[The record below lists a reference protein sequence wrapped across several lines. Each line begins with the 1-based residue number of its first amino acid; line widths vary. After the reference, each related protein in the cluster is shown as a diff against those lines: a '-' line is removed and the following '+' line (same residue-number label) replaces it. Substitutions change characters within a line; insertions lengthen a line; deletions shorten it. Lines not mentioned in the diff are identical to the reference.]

1 LVPTASVII
10 PALNA
15 ERTLGET
22 LKALSLQ
29 IAAPPHE
36 VIVVD
41 NGSDDATVQIARSF
55 GALVAQETTPGP
67 AAARN
72 RGLTMASGGI
82 IAHLD
87 ADTVPSR
94 QWLSRICAPFESAH
108 VILVAGNTVCYPPVT
123 VAERYAQAIGL
134 HTAEQS
140 LMRTCFRFAPS
151 LNMAVRRSAAVR
163 VGGWAEEL
171 LTGEDVD
178 FSLRIQR
185 GFRTQIHYA
194 ADAILYHRA
203 RADGAALRQQAAA
216 YGAGAAELY
225 RRYPNEVRWNLAKTV
240 ALVRMLLGRSAA
252 AMLARAGERI
262 GLVDDASSEIAR
274 YHAMWTQQFWLGF
287 ARRFFSTAVK

>member
-1 LVPTASVII
+1 MLSASVII

-41 NGSDDATVQIARSF
+41 NGSDDATAQIARSF
-55 GALVAQETTPGP
+55 GATVVQETTRGP

-72 RGLTMASGGI
+72 RGLTIASGSI

-94 QWLSRICAPFESAH
+94 QWLSRICAPFDSGH
-108 VILVAGNTVCYPPVT
+108 VILVAGNTVCYPPAT
-123 VAERYAQAIGL
+123 AAERYAQAIGL
-134 HTAEQS
+134 HTAART

-163 VGGWAEEL
+163 VGGWAQEM

-203 RADGAALRQQAAA
+203 RADSAALRRQAAA

-225 RRYPNEVRWNLAKTV
+225 RRYPDEVYWDLRKSFALA
-240 ALVRMLLGRSAA
+240 RMLLGRSAA
-252 AMLARAGERI
+252 ALLARAGERI
-262 GLVDDASSEIAR
+262 GFVDATSSELAR